1 MAVFYHKQEELE
13 MLERRHNP
21 DPGEQL
27 MEKLMEQRQEA
38 ASEGVQ
44 TMEDY
49 YRHRMEK
56 MEKQAQNPDDNHLGG
71 WHAGYTPAEWRRM
84 ADKEYAKNGNTIEYR
99 KCIQNAQKA
108 EG

>member
-13 MLERRHNP
+13 ALENRLNE
-21 DPGEQL
+21 DQGAQL

-38 ASEGVQ
+38 CNEGVQ

-56 MEKQAQNPDDNHLGG
+56 MEKQAQNSADNHLGG

-84 ADKEYAKNGNTIEYR
+84 ADKEYAKNGNSIEYR